1 MNVYTVKQD
10 SDRFEELF
18 ERIESVL
25 YLDIFKA
32 SFRGAHL
39 FGVLVARIAEFD
51 LKPCLVQPDIV
62 A

>member
-10 SDRFEELF
+10 TDRLGELF
-18 ERIESVL
+18 ERIEGGL
-25 YLDIFKA
+25 YPDIFQA

-39 FGVLVARIAEFD
+39 FGILVARIAEFD